1 MISFLFCF
9 ALISALLNVD
19 CWHAKF
25 FPQVCRASLHQ
36 FRVQSNVPSQG
47 KFNLP
52 KTKVISSLKFK
63 VSESEEETE
72 EDDEVIEFDDVGGS
86 PILKKLSK
94 GTLRSNHSRRQSDML
109 TTT

>member
-1 MISFLFCF
+1 M
-9 ALISALLNVD
+9 
-19 CWHAKF
+19 
-25 FPQVCRASLHQ
+25 HQ

-52 KTKVISSLKFK
+52 KMKVISSLKFK

-94 GTLRSNHSRRQSDML
+94 GRFFTYHAA
-109 TTT
+109 